1 MDDNQF
7 RSLDIDRINI
17 NEYYEV
23 EYWSKQFGFRPDVF
37 KSLVEESGITSAEAL
52 KAYLHKVYGE
62 NVA

>member
-7 RSLDIDRINI
+7 RSLDIYRSNK

>member
-1 MDDNQF
+1 MNDNHF

-23 EYWSKQFGFRPDVF
+23 EYWAKQFGLRPDVF
-37 KSLVEESGITSAEAL
+37 KNLIEETGITSAETL
-52 KAYLHKVYGE
+52 KTYLHNKFGE

>member
-52 KAYLHKVYGE
+52 KAYLHKKYGE